1 MAVFKVVPDIW
12 SVGAVDWD
20 VRSFHGPSYS
30 TYRGTT
36 YNAYAIVD
44 DKTALVDTVHRPFAQ
59 ELIQNLKQV
68 EGLANIDYVI
78 VNHIEPDH
86 SGSLPEIMKLYPQA
100 TIVCTAKAQEGLR
113 RYYDG
118 DSWNWQI
125 VKTGDSLE
133 LGHHTLQ
140 FIETPMMHWPDNMV
154 TYIPQKQILLSNDA
168 FGQHFAWSHPFDDQ
182 NSLEEIM
189 VEATKYYANILTPF
203 SKIVAKKLSEILAM
217 NLDIKIIA
225 PGHGIIWRSHPE
237 KIIEAYRRWAN
248 AEADPKALIVYD
260 TMWGSTEKMARAIL
274 EGIARA
280 GVPAILY
287 KASASDSNDIMAQ
300 LLESKAI
307 VVGSSTINND
317 MLVPVAAFL
326 DEVKGLKP
334 LNKLGAAFG
343 SHGWRGGAVESI
355 EKQLTEGKVQLAMDS
370 LKVQWAPDEDFL
382 EECRDWGFALGAK
395 IKG

>member
-1 MAVFKVVPDIW
+1 MAVFKVLPDIW

-20 VRSFHGPSYS
+20 IRSFHGPSYS

-36 YNAYAIVD
+36 YNAYLIKD
-44 DKTALVDTVHRPFAQ
+44 DKTALVDTVHRPFAP
-59 ELIQNLKQV
+59 ELINNLKQI

-78 VNHIEPDH
+78 VNHIEMDH
-86 SGSLPEIMKLYPQA
+86 SGSLPEIMKLFPQA
-100 TIVCTAKAQEGLR
+100 TIVCTAKAKEGLS
-113 RYYDG
+113 RYYDNG
-118 DSWNWQI
+118 WSWQI

-168 FGQHFAWSHPFDDQ
+168 FGQHLAWSHPFDDQ
-182 NSLEEIM
+182 NSMEVIM
-189 VEATKYYANILTPF
+189 AEAKKYYANILTPF
-203 SKIVAKKLSEILAM
+203 SKVVANKLKEILAM
-217 NLDIKIIA
+217 NLDIKVIA
-225 PGHGIIWRSHPE
+225 PGHGIIWRSHPD
-237 KIIEAYRRWAN
+237 KIIEAYSRWAN

-300 LLESKAI
+300 LLESTAI

-326 DEVKGLKP
+326 EEIKGLKP
-334 LNKLGAAFG
+334 AGKLGAAFG
-343 SHGWRGGAVESI
+343 SHGWRGGAVDSI

-370 LKVQWAPDEDFL
+370 LKVQWAPDEEFL
-382 EECRDWGFALGAK
+382 EECRDWGFALGTK

>member
-133 LGHHTLQ
+133 LGHHTVQ

-355 EKQLTEGKVQLAMDS
+355 EKQLTEGKVQLAMDP
-370 LKVQWAPDEDFL
+370 LKVQWAPDEEFL
-382 EECRDWGFALGAK
+382 EECRDWGFALGVK

>member
-44 DKTALVDTVHRPFAQ
+44 HKTALVDTVHRPFAQ

>member
-1 MAVFKVVPDIW
+1 MTVFKVVPDIW

-30 TYRGTT
+30 THRGTT
-36 YNAYAIVD
+36 YNAYLLVD
-44 DKTALVDTVHRPFAQ
+44 EKIALVDTVHQGFAP
-59 ELIQNLKQV
+59 ELVNNLRQV
-68 EGLANIDYVI
+68 AGESKIDYII

-100 TIVCTAKAQEGLR
+100 TVVCTAKAREGLES
-113 RYYDG
+113 YYG
-118 DSWNWQI
+118 GSQWTWKT

-133 LGHHTLQ
+133 LGRHTLN

-168 FGQHFAWSHPFDDQ
+168 FGQHLAWSHPFDDQ
-182 NSLEEIM
+182 NSMEVIM
-189 VEATKYYANILTPF
+189 AEATKYYANILTPY
-203 SKIVAKKLSEILAM
+203 SKIVAKKLEEIAAM
-217 NLDIKIIA
+217 NLDIRIIA

-237 KIIEAYRRWAN
+237 KIIDAYSRWAN
-248 AEADPKALIVYD
+248 AQADAKVLIVYD

-274 EGIARA
+274 EGIALA
-280 GVPAILY
+280 GVPAVLF
-287 KASASDSNDIMAQ
+287 KAAVSDRNDILAQ
-300 LLESKAI
+300 LLEAKAI

-326 DEVKGLKP
+326 EEMRGLRP
-334 LNKLGAAFG
+334 AGKLGAAFG

-355 EKQLTEGKVQLAMDS
+355 EKQLTEAKAELVMDS
-370 LKVQWAPDEDFL
+370 LKLQWAPDADFL
-382 EECRDWGFALGAK
+382 EKCRDWGFALAAK
-395 IKG
+395 IKE